1 MEPKL
6 LLYALLL
13 WILFFPFAIVN
24 AGLRES
30 VWTPR
35 WGEHAGHVISTV
47 IFLVVLLLAIYGF
60 LRYLDVSYGAMDLW
74 LLGVLWLVL
83 TVLFEFGFGHY
94 VMGNSWQ
101 ALLHDYDLLEGRVW
115 ALIPLAWLIAPRL
128 IGWLLRRW

>member
-1 MEPKL
+1 MEPML

-24 AGLRES
+24 AGLREK

-35 WGEHAGHVISTV
+35 FGDHAGHVLSTL
-47 IFLVVLLLAIYGF
+47 IFLAVLLLAVYAF
-60 LRYLDVSYGAMDLW
+60 LRYVDVSYTTTDLW

-94 VMGNSWQ
+94 VMGHSWDT
-101 ALLHDYDLLEGRVW
+101 LLHDYNLLAGRVW
-115 ALIPLAWLIAPRL
+115 MLIPLAWLLAPPV
-128 IGWLLRRW
+128 IGWLLGR